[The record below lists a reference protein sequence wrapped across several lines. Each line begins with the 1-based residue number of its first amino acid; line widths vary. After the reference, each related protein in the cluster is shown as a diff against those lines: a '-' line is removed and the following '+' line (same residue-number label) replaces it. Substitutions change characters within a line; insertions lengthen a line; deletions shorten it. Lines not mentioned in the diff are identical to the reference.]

1 MDNNG
6 TKHEKDVINSSQRQ
20 ESNSHVDSERSIQE
34 ESQMFEEEVKNG
46 VEFWNN
52 GTDVTI

>member
-1 MDNNG
+1 MNNNG